1 MSAAAD
7 ALMGIFGFKRV
18 DGEMSKSVEEV
29 RRAAFEAACTRLGYS
44 DLSFKCWGE
53 GQGCNGCNDYEDD
66 RTSELYEFFSAAL
79 DSICIELPDER
90 SGDDDISFGYGLALA
105 DCRAA
110 IEQTGL
116 GLRVK

>member
-1 MSAAAD
+1 
-7 ALMGIFGFKRV
+7 
-18 DGEMSKSVEEV
+18 MSKSVEDV
-29 RRAAFEAACTRLGYS
+29 RRAAFRKIFA
-44 DLSFKCWGE
+44 
-53 GQGCNGCNDYEDD
+53 NPP
-66 RTSELYEFFSAAL
+66 YEFSMARYTEDSTSWPGNYLSYHVECAWEGFNAAL

-116 GLRVK
+116 GIKCK